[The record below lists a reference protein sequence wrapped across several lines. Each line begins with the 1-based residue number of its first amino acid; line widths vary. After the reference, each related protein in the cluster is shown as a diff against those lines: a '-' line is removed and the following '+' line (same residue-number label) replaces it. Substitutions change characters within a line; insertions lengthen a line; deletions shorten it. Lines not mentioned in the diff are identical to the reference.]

1 MSKEKILVVDD
12 DVNICE
18 LLRLYIERDDYQV
31 VIANDG
37 KQAVELF
44 NREQPDL
51 VLLDIMLPKMD
62 GWQVCKEIRKTSNR
76 PIIMLTAKGELFDK
90 ILGLELGA
98 DDYII
103 KPFEAKEVIARIH
116 AVLRRTS
123 TSEEK
128 EKVKEINWDKLSIN
142 LTNYE
147 LRVDGKYIDTPP
159 KEMELLYYLA
169 SNPNKV
175 FTRDQL
181 LDKVWGFDYYGDSR
195 TVDVHIKRLREKI
208 NGVSDQWSLKT
219 VWGVGYKFDA
229 K

>member
-37 KQAVELF
+37 EQAVELF

-116 AVLRRTS
+116 AVLRRTG
-123 TSEEK
+123 TNEEK

-229 K
+229 R

>member
-37 KQAVELF
+37 EQAVELF

-103 KPFEAKEVIARIH
+103 KPF
-116 AVLRRTS
+116 
-123 TSEEK
+123 
-128 EKVKEINWDKLSIN
+128 
-142 LTNYE
+142 
-147 LRVDGKYIDTPP
+147 
-159 KEMELLYYLA
+159 
-169 SNPNKV
+169 
-175 FTRDQL
+175 
-181 LDKVWGFDYYGDSR
+181 
-195 TVDVHIKRLREKI
+195 
-208 NGVSDQWSLKT
+208 
-219 VWGVGYKFDA
+219 
-229 K
+229 

>member
-1 MSKEKILVVDD
+1 M
-12 DVNICE
+12 
-18 LLRLYIERDDYQV
+18 RLYIERDDYQV

-37 KQAVELF
+37 EQAVELF

-116 AVLRRTS
+116 AVLRRTG
-123 TSEEK
+123 TNEEK

>member
-1 MSKEKILVVDD
+1 M
-12 DVNICE
+12 
-18 LLRLYIERDDYQV
+18 YIERDDYQV

-37 KQAVELF
+37 EQAVELF

>member
-1 MSKEKILVVDD
+1 M
-12 DVNICE
+12 
-18 LLRLYIERDDYQV
+18 RLYIERDDYQV

-37 KQAVELF
+37 EQAVELF

-123 TSEEK
+123 TNEEK

>member
-37 KQAVELF
+37 DQAVELF

-116 AVLRRTS
+116 AVLRRTG
-123 TSEEK
+123 TNEEK

>member
-1 MSKEKILVVDD
+1 M
-12 DVNICE
+12 
-18 LLRLYIERDDYQV
+18 RLYIERDDYQV

-37 KQAVELF
+37 EQAVELF

>member
-37 KQAVELF
+37 EQAVELF

-116 AVLRRTS
+116 AVLRRT
-123 TSEEK
+123 
-128 EKVKEINWDKLSIN
+128 
-142 LTNYE
+142 
-147 LRVDGKYIDTPP
+147 G
-159 KEMELLYYLA
+159 
-169 SNPNKV
+169 
-175 FTRDQL
+175 
-181 LDKVWGFDYYGDSR
+181 
-195 TVDVHIKRLREKI
+195 
-208 NGVSDQWSLKT
+208 
-219 VWGVGYKFDA
+219 
-229 K
+229 